1 MAHSF
6 ADHFS
11 RVATDYATY
20 RPRYPEPLFAWLA
33 GLPARRELAWDCGAG
48 SGQATVGLLPH
59 FARIVATDA
68 SAALLASAPADP
80 RIEYRMAPAEAS
92 GLESRSADLI
102 TVAQAAHWFDLPAFY
117 REVDRV
123 LARGGALALWTYGV
137 YHLEDP
143 TLDRLLQH
151 FYVDIVG
158 PYWPPERRLVES
170 GYRTIPFPFDEVT
183 PPAFAMT
190 TDWRLPELL
199 GYLRTWSATTR
210 CRQATGRDPVEALAP
225 ELEALWGPADAARR
239 VTWPLALRVGRRS

>member
-1 MAHSF
+1 MPHPF

-11 RVATDYATY
+11 RVATEYASY
-20 RPRYPEPLFAWLA
+20 RPRYPEALFAYLA
-33 GLPARRELAWDCGAG
+33 KLPTRRGLAWDCAAG

-59 FARIVATDA
+59 FLRIVATDA

-80 RIEYRMAPAEAS
+80 RIEYRVAPAKAS
-92 GLESRSADLI
+92 GLESGSADLI

-117 REVDRV
+117 QEVDRV
-123 LARGGALALWTYGV
+123 LAPGGALALWTYGV

-143 TLDRLLQH
+143 PLDRLLQH
-151 FYVDIVG
+151 FYTEVVG

-170 GYRTIPFPFDEVT
+170 GYRTIPFPFEEVT
-183 PPAFAMT
+183 PPELAMT

-210 CRQATGRDPVEALAP
+210 CCEATGRDPVEALAP
-225 ELEALWGPADAARR
+225 ELEALWGPVEGARR
-239 VTWPLALRVGRRS
+239 VTWPLGLRVGRRL